1 MPVFWAWMQVC
12 AWAHPVENP
21 YWTYE
26 RLEEYYGNMEG
37 YLREYRHYAADDDVN
52 GPVIFLRAL
61 IDWGKDFTPKQA
73 GETWL
78 NYTRCGH
85 GMFWWGGE
93 DMSTEHRAYM
103 NLKRGVSAPKSGQ
116 HRSQRAGGCRA
127 NRRSDLCGYLGPDL
141 SRRSCHGSQAG
152 QKGRLCFP

>member
-1 MPVFWAWMQVC
+1 MQEKWIEKIY
-12 AWAHPVENP
+12 AGFLGMDAGMRLGAPVENP

-52 GPVIFLRAL
+52 GPVIFLRVL

-85 GMFWWGGE
+85 GMFWWG
-93 DMSTEHRAYM
+93 
-103 NLKRGVSAPKSGQ
+103 V
-116 HRSQRAGGCRA
+116 
-127 NRRSDLCGYLGPDL
+127 
-141 SRRSCHGSQAG
+141 
-152 QKGRLCFP
+152 